1 MVRTK
6 TCPNN
11 IKYIVEIFAQ
21 LIKNPWPKPKDPNH
35 MTSSRSRS
43 NIMIAGVNDRQLDA
57 NHRSAVK
64 FIEIFIIGFR
74 LEIFLRIWQPIVVG
88 IELTIIIN
96 LDDNYVRPRTSHVI
110 WIFRFGPADFWLA
123 NWPVSFYVCF
133 NIIIWS
139 FIFLLTKLM
148 NNLFFNYINLF
159 LPFPWLAIWPYF
171 FLFVIPT
178 YFKVEYIRGLSW
190 SLFFKR
196 EL

>member
-1 MVRTK
+1 MSVG
-6 TCPNN
+6 N
-11 IKYIVEIFAQ
+11 I
-21 LIKNPWPKPKDPNH
+21 
-35 MTSSRSRS
+35 SSLSII
-43 NIMIAGVNDRQLDA
+43 NISA
-57 NHRSAVK
+57 NSTADC
-64 FIEIFIIGFR
+64 
-74 LEIFLRIWQPIVVG
+74 LT
-88 IELTIIIN
+88 IELTIIN
-96 LDDNYVRPRTSHVI
+96 LDDHYVRPWTRWSHDL
-110 WIFRFGPADFWLA
+110 DFKVLGQGFLI

-196 EL
+196 ELKFSDFS